1 MMRGIILG
9 WFVLISSHCLGQYFQ
24 FSQYNFTPQRINPAQ
39 VGSTDYASLS
49 FDYRNQA
56 TDGGFHLTSN
66 LVNIEYPLLSR
77 DGVRWSGI
85 GVSLMDDRSGQAGI
99 FNTQEIGLSFAAH
112 VRLSSLQQISLG
124 VQTIYQNRKMNLDG
138 LYTGAQYIP
147 DRGFDESISSGENF
161 GLLRTDF
168 MTFSTGLYW
177 QRVEK
182 NGNRIAY
189 LGLSFYDFNKPDNAF
204 LESSSHLNSTWVG
217 SLGFRIYHEGNMSI
231 FPELLFT
238 RSGAT
243 NVVNV
248 GAIFRA
254 DLKTTPLQPAA
265 HVDLITRYVTGRSG
279 VLGLQ
284 YHNEVF
290 SAGFS
295 YDFPVVTRNV
305 ANTGAFEV
313 GLAFR
318 KLVSRARK
326 TQQQKS
332 NDAGASTRPPG
343 KKLGAPVGVKVPAQ
357 TQPTNSTDSAQTAQ
371 GNGGEDLSTRLRQKQ
386 DSVIAQ
392 ANAGNLKHEPL
403 ILEKATLY
411 FNFEFNSTTLDEEAR
426 TYLDDLAK
434 ALADN
439 PELNLRLVGHT
450 DNVGSGKF
458 NLRLS
463 QQRAEALAEYL
474 IDHGVLPQ
482 RIQVEGH
489 GMREP
494 LNNNENE
501 EERSQNRRVE
511 LTITYDK

>member
-1 MMRGIILG
+1 
-9 WFVLISSHCLGQYFQ
+9 
-24 FSQYNFTPQRINPAQ
+24 
-39 VGSTDYASLS
+39 
-49 FDYRNQA
+49 
-56 TDGGFHLTSN
+56 
-66 LVNIEYPLLSR
+66 
-77 DGVRWSGI
+77 
-85 GVSLMDDRSGQAGI
+85 
-99 FNTQEIGLSFAAH
+99 
-112 VRLSSLQQISLG
+112 
-124 VQTIYQNRKMNLDG
+124 
-138 LYTGAQYIP
+138 
-147 DRGFDESISSGENF
+147 
-161 GLLRTDF
+161 
-168 MTFSTGLYW
+168 
-177 QRVEK
+177 
-182 NGNRIAY
+182 
-189 LGLSFYDFNKPDNAF
+189 
-204 LESSSHLNSTWVG
+204 
-217 SLGFRIYHEGNMSI
+217 
-231 FPELLFT
+231 
-238 RSGAT
+238 
-243 NVVNV
+243 
-248 GAIFRA
+248 
-254 DLKTTPLQPAA
+254 
-265 HVDLITRYVTGRSG
+265 
-279 VLGLQ
+279 
-284 YHNEVF
+284 
-290 SAGFS
+290 
-295 YDFPVVTRNV
+295 
-305 ANTGAFEV
+305 V